1 MALSILRNG
10 LRAERVLKTIRWT
23 LPFPIH
29 VRLCISVL
37 NSKMKT
43 DKFWIRRDPLMDGLI
58 LDLAGE
64 RDNGFVRQL
73 TLFQTVTYVEP

>member
-1 MALSILRNG
+1 M
-10 LRAERVLKTIRWT
+10 
-23 LPFPIH
+23 
-29 VRLCISVL
+29 RLCISVL

-43 DKFWIRRDPLMDGLI
+43 DKFWIRRDPPMDGLI

-73 TLFQTVTYVEP
+73 TLFQTVTCVEP